1 MAREEDL
8 RMNDSILLYIYI
20 LFVEDLWSGGGN
32 SVSSVGVYYFTNM

>member
-20 LFVEDLWSGGGN
+20 LFVEDLWSGGGGI
-32 SVSSVGVYYFTNM
+32 V